1 MQIDIRTNAPAK
13 VSAVQYADNAAVL
26 PDYDTDSVTIAD
38 LAEDTEVCVEFED
51 IDNLIKALQRAKQL
65 VIGDDEDYD

>member
-13 VSAVQYADNAAVL
+13 VSAVQYADNAVVV

-65 VIGDDEDYD
+65 VIEDGDD